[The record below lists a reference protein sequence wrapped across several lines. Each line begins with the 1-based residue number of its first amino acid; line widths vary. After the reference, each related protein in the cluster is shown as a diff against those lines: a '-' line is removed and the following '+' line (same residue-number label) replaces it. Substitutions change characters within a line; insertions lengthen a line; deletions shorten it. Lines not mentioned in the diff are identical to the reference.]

1 MQIHEL
7 TKRNITEADT
17 TGVGGATQGAYDSTG
32 FQSGGLVDRLKRTA
46 AAVKQSGGVKAAAK
60 SLADKVQVPG
70 ALPDKKRSAWTS
82 TAALTQSPFMQA
94 YRGGIGSVQPKQPA
108 PAAPAQQTSTAPAT
122 PPTIMIG
129 GQKIDPNDPKNASLV
144 AAYQQQQG
152 QPMPQTA
159 GMPQSAQPPRGARMP
174 PGAGFQ
180 QNLGLKG
187 MTRRTAE
194 QVGEYLQQVSGDNTV
209 KNTGNA
215 HVNELL
221 KMMGFEIR

>member
-7 TKRNITEADT
+7 TKPQINEADT
-17 TGVGGATQGAYDSTG
+17 VGKGGEVQGPFGSTG
-32 FQSGGLVDRLKRTA
+32 FQSGGLTDKLKRTA
-46 AAVKQSGGVKAAAK
+46 AAVKQSGGVK
-60 SLADKVQVPG
+60 G
-70 ALPDKKRSAWTS
+70 ALKGLAGGLTS

-94 YRGGIGSVQPKQPA
+94 YRGGIGSVQPQQTQ
-108 PAAPAQQTSTAPAT
+108 PAAPATSAQPVAPA
-122 PPTIMIG
+122 PQPTIMIG
-129 GQKIDPNDPKNASLV
+129 GQRIDPNDPKNAALV
-144 AAYQQQQG
+144 AAAQG

-159 GMPQSAQPPRGARMP
+159 GMPATAQPPRSAGMP

-180 QNLGLKG
+180 QNLGLAG

-194 QVGEYLQQVSGDNTV
+194 QVGEYLQKASGDNTV

>member
-7 TKRNITEADT
+7 TKQQISEADT
-17 TGVGGATQGAYDSTG
+17 VGKGGEVQGPYGSTG

-60 SLADKVQVPG
+60 SLADKVPVPG
-70 ALPDKKRSAWTS
+70 APPDKKRSAWTN

-94 YRGGIGSVQPKQPA
+94 YRGGIGSVQPQQA
-108 PAAPAQQTSTAPAT
+108 TATAPAQQTPTAPA
-122 PPTIMIG
+122 PQPTIMIG
-129 GQKIDPNDPKNASLV
+129 GQRIDPNDPKNAALV

-152 QPMPQTA
+152 QPLPQT
-159 GMPQSAQPPRGARMP
+159 AQPPRGAGMP

-180 QNLGLKG
+180 QNLGLVG
-187 MTRRTAE
+187 MTRQKAE
-194 QVGEYLQQVSGDNTV
+194 DVGEYLQRVSGDNTV

-221 KMMGFEIR
+221 KMMGFEIK

>member
-7 TKRNITEADT
+7 TKPQIFEADT
-17 TGVGGATQGAYDSTG
+17 AGVGGATQGAYDSTG
-32 FQSGGLVDRLKRTA
+32 FQSGGLTDRLKRTA
-46 AAVKQSGGVKAAAK
+46 AAVKQSGGIKGAVKG
-60 SLADKVQVPG
+60 LAG
-70 ALPDKKRSAWTS
+70 GLTS

-94 YRGGIGSVQPKQPA
+94 YRGGIGSVQPQQTQT
-108 PAAPAQQTSTAPAT
+108 AAPAQQTQTAPA
-122 PPTIMIG
+122 PQPTIMVG
-129 GQKIDPNDPKNASLV
+129 GQRIDPNDPKNAALV
-144 AAYQQQQG
+144 AAYQQQQS

-159 GMPQSAQPPRGARMP
+159 GMPATAQPPRTAGMP

-187 MTRRTAE
+187 MTQRTAK

>member
-7 TKRNITEADT
+7 TKKPIVEADT
-17 TGVGGATQGAYDSTG
+17 VGQGGEVQGPFGSTG
-32 FQSGGLVDRLKRTA
+32 FQSGGLTDRLKRTA
-46 AAVKQSGGVKAAAK
+46 AAVKQSGGVKSAIK
-60 SLADKVQVPG
+60 GLAG
-70 ALPDKKRSAWTS
+70 GLTN

-94 YRGGIGSVQPKQPA
+94 YRGGVGSVQPQQP
-108 PAAPAQQTSTAPAT
+108 QSTAPVQQ
-122 PPTIMIG
+122 PPTAPALLPTIVIG
-129 GQKIDPNDPKNASLV
+129 GQRIDPNDPKNANIV

-152 QPMPQTA
+152 QPIPPTA
-159 GMPQSAQPPRGARMP
+159 GMPAPVQPPRTAGMP
-174 PGAGFQ
+174 PGPGFQ

-187 MTRRTAE
+187 MTQRTAK
-194 QVGEYLQQVSGDNTV
+194 QVGEYLQQVSGDNTI

>member
-7 TKRNITEADT
+7 TKQQLSEADT
-17 TGVGGATQGAYDSTG
+17 TGVGGATQGSFDSTG
-32 FQSGGLVDRLKRTA
+32 FQSGGLTDKLKRTA
-46 AAVKQSGGVKAAAK
+46 AAVKQSGGVK
-60 SLADKVQVPG
+60 G
-70 ALPDKKRSAWTS
+70 ALKGLAGGLTS

-94 YRGGIGSVQPKQPA
+94 YRGGIGSVQPQQPQT
-108 PAAPAQQTSTAPAT
+108 AAPATSAQSAAPQAPAE
-122 PPTIMIG
+122 PMRLAG
-129 GQKIDPNDPKNASLV
+129 KVLDPNNPSDAQVIAKMQ
-144 AAYQQQQG
+144 AAQ
-152 QPMPQTA
+152 QTA
-159 GMPQSAQPPRGARMP
+159 GMPQTAQPPRGAGMP

-180 QNLGLKG
+180 QNLGLAG

-194 QVGEYLQQVSGDNTV
+194 QVGEYLQKASGDNIV

>member
-7 TKRNITEADT
+7 TKKPIVEADA
-17 TGVGGATQGAYDSTG
+17 VGQGGEVQGPFGSTG
-32 FQSGGLVDRLKRTA
+32 FQSGGLTDRLKRTA
-46 AAVKQSGGVKAAAK
+46 AAVKQSGGVKSAIK
-60 SLADKVQVPG
+60 GLAG
-70 ALPDKKRSAWTS
+70 GLTN

-94 YRGGIGSVQPKQPA
+94 YRGGVGSVQPQQPQST
-108 PAAPAQQTSTAPAT
+108 APAQQTQTAPA
-122 PPTIMIG
+122 PQPTIVIG
-129 GQKIDPNDPKNASLV
+129 GQRIDPNDPKNATIV

-152 QPMPQTA
+152 QPVPPTA
-159 GMPQSAQPPRGARMP
+159 GMPVTAQLPRTAGMP

-187 MTRRTAE
+187 MTKQKAE
-194 QVGEYLQQVSGDNTV
+194 DVGEYLQQVSGNNKL
-209 KNTGNA
+209 KNTGND

>member
-17 TGVGGATQGAYDSTG
+17 TGAGGATDSAYGGFG

-60 SLADKVQVPG
+60 SLGNKVQVPG
-70 ALPDKKRSAWTS
+70 APPDKKRSAWTS

-94 YRGGIGSVQPKQPA
+94 YRGGIGSVQPQQAAAPA
-108 PAAPAQQTSTAPAT
+108 PAQPTTTAPA
-122 PPTIMIG
+122 PLPTIMIG
-129 GQKIDPNDPKNASLV
+129 GQRIDPNDPKNAATI
-144 AAYQQQQG
+144 AAYQRQQG

-159 GMPQSAQPPRGARMP
+159 GMPATAQPPTSAGMP
-174 PGAGFQ
+174 VSAVFQ

-187 MTRRTAE
+187 MTQQKAKD
-194 QVGEYLQQVSGDNTV
+194 VGEYLQQVSGSNTV
-209 KNTGNA
+209 RNTGNA
-215 HVNELL
+215 HVNKLL

>member
-7 TKRNITEADT
+7 TKKNIAEADT

-32 FQSGGLVDRLKRTA
+32 FQSGGLTDRLKRTA
-46 AAVKQSGGVKAAAK
+46 AAVKQSGGIKGAVKG
-60 SLADKVQVPG
+60 LAG
-70 ALPDKKRSAWTS
+70 GLTS

-94 YRGGIGSVQPKQPA
+94 YRGGVGSVQPPQPQATA
-108 PAAPAQQTSTAPAT
+108 PAAPAQPAAPA
-122 PPTIMIG
+122 PQPTIMIG
-129 GQKIDPNDPKNASLV
+129 GQRIDPNDPKNATIV

-159 GMPQSAQPPRGARMP
+159 GMPATAQPPRTAGMP

-187 MTRRTAE
+187 ITRRTAE

>member
-17 TGVGGATQGAYDSTG
+17 TGVGGATDSAYGGFG

-70 ALPDKKRSAWTS
+70 AAPDKKRSAWTS

-94 YRGGIGSVQPKQPA
+94 YRGGVGSVQPAQTQATAPA
-108 PAAPAQQTSTAPAT
+108 TPAQPAAPAP

-129 GQKIDPNDPKNASLV
+129 GQRIDPNDPKNAATI
-144 AAYQQQQG
+144 AAYQRQHG

-159 GMPQSAQPPRGARMP
+159 QPPRRAAMP

-180 QNLGLKG
+180 TDLGLKG
-187 MTRRTAE
+187 LTRQKAE
-194 QVGEYLQQVSGDNTV
+194 DVGEYLQRVSGSNTV
-209 KNTGNA
+209 RNTGNA
-215 HVNELL
+215 HVNEMLQL
-221 KMMGFEIR
+221 MGFEIK

>member
-7 TKRNITEADT
+7 TKKSITEADT

-32 FQSGGLVDRLKRTA
+32 FQSGGLLDRLKRTA
-46 AAVKQSGGVKAAAK
+46 AAVKQSGGIKGAVKG
-60 SLADKVQVPG
+60 LAG
-70 ALPDKKRSAWTS
+70 GLTS
-82 TAALTQSPFMQA
+82 TAKLTQSPFMQA
-94 YRGGIGSVQPKQPA
+94 YRGGIGSVQPQQPQ
-108 PAAPAQQTSTAPAT
+108 PAAPAQQTPTAPVP
-122 PPTIMIG
+122 PPTIIIG
-129 GQKIDPNDPKNASLV
+129 GQRIDPNDPKNAATI
-144 AAYQQQQG
+144 AAYQRQQG
-152 QPMPQTA
+152 QPVPQTA
-159 GMPQSAQPPRGARMP
+159 GMPATAQPPRTAGMP